1 VNPMKKLRPLGQ
13 SELLVSPMG
22 LGCWQFSAGKGLIGG
37 FWEALSQERVNSIVQ
52 ASLAGGINWF
62 DTAEAY
68 GNGAS
73 EEALSTALRT
83 LGLGPGDVLVATKW
97 QPFFRRASHIKR
109 SIGERLERL
118 GGFPIDLH
126 QIHSPLSFSGIR
138 AEMEVMAD
146 LVEEGK
152 IRTVGVSNFSARM
165 MREAHTVLAARGIP
179 LVSNQIN
186 YSLLQRKAE
195 SNGVMDAAKELGI
208 TIIAY
213 SPLGQGLLTGR
224 HHEDPGLIR
233 TRPGPRKRMPAFK
246 HKGLERTRPLIE
258 ALRRVGEAHGAT
270 AGQVALNWLLAF
282 HGETVVVIPGA
293 SRPEQMEENLG
304 ALDFT
309 LSDGELAHLDEI
321 SRPS

>member
-1 VNPMKKLRPLGQ
+1 MKKLRPLGQ
-13 SELLVSPMG
+13 SQLLVSPMG

-37 FWEALSQERVNSIVQ
+37 FWEALSQERVTSIVQ
-52 ASLAGGINWF
+52 ASLAGGVNWF

-73 EEALSTALRT
+73 EEALSTALAA
-83 LGLGPGDVLVATKW
+83 LGKGPGDVLVATKW
-97 QPFFRRASHIKR
+97 QPFLRRASHIKR

-165 MREAHTVLAARGIP
+165 MRKAHTVLASRGIP
-179 LVSNQIN
+179 LVSNQIH

-213 SPLGQGLLTGR
+213 SPLGQGILTGR
-224 HHEDPGLIR
+224 HHEDPELIR
-233 TRPGPRKRMPAFK
+233 AKPGPRKQMPAFK
-246 HKGLERTRPLIE
+246 LRGLERTRPLVE
-258 ALRRVGEAHGAT
+258 TLRRIGEAHGAT

-293 SRPEQMEENLG
+293 SRPEQMGENLG

-309 LSDGELAHLDEI
+309 LEDGELAHLDEL

>member
-1 VNPMKKLRPLGQ
+1 MKKLRPLGQ

-52 ASLAGGINWF
+52 TSLAGGINWF

-73 EEALSTALRT
+73 EEALSTALKT
-83 LGLGPGDVLVATKW
+83 LGRGPGDVLVATKW

-126 QIHSPLSFSGIR
+126 QIHSPLSFSGVR

-165 MREAHTVLAARGIP
+165 MRKAHAVLAARGIP
-179 LVSNQIN
+179 LVSNQIH

-195 SNGVMDAAKELGI
+195 SNGVMKAAKELGI

-258 ALRRVGEAHGAT
+258 ALGRVGEAHGAT

-293 SRPEQMEENLG
+293 SRPEQVEENLG

-309 LSDGELAHLDEI
+309 LNDGELAHLDEI